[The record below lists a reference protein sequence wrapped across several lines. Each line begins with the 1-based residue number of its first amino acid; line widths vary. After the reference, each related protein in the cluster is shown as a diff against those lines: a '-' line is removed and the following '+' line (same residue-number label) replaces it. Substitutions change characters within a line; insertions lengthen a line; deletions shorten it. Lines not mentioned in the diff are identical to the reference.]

1 MPFLEV
7 ENLSYAYSGGTDFS
21 TDAVNN
27 VSCSFEKGEIV
38 GIIGHTGSGKST
50 LVQCLNGL
58 IKPTSGRVLLNGADI
73 WEKPKSIRD
82 VRFKVGLVFQYPE
95 YQLFEETVYKDI
107 AFGPTNMKLP
117 ASEIDERVL
126 KSAQIVRLESDLLQK
141 SPFDLSGGEKRR
153 CAIAGVIS
161 MQPECLIL
169 DEPTA
174 GLDPRGRDTVLEMV
188 LKYKEKSGAAII
200 IVSHSMEDMA
210 KICDKILVLN
220 QGSVHCFGTVNDV
233 FASGSNLSK
242 IGLDVPAVTQI
253 ALKLRG
259 NGIKVSENL
268 FTVDDMV
275 EELLKLKKGGGP
287 NE

>member
-7 ENLSYAYSGGTDFS
+7 ENLSYVYSGGTDFA

-58 IKPTSGRVLLNGADI
+58 IKPTSGRVLLNGTNI
-73 WEKPKSIRD
+73 WEKPKSIRN

-95 YQLFEETVYKDI
+95 YQLFEETVFKDI
-107 AFGPTNMKLP
+107 AFGPTNMKLSS
-117 ASEIDERVL
+117 AEIEERVL
-126 KSAQIVRLESDLLQK
+126 KSAQIVGLSSDLLEK

-161 MQPECLIL
+161 MEPECLIL

-174 GLDPRGRDTVLEMV
+174 GLDPRGRDAVLEMV
-188 LKYKEKSGAAII
+188 LKYKEKSNAAVI

-220 QGSVHCFGTVNDV
+220 QGSVHSFGTVKEVYAN
-233 FASGSNLSK
+233 GSDLSE
-242 IGLDVPAVTQI
+242 IGLDIPAVTQI
-253 ALKLRG
+253 ALKLREK
-259 NGIKVSENL
+259 GINVPQDV
-268 FTVDDMV
+268 FTVDGMV
-275 EELLKLKKGGGP
+275 YELLKLKRGCTP